1 MKLRCTVQNP
11 ENQKSGRLKGIPFL
25 LFLLLLIALYLQYSH
40 VIYCEAIGLSSF
52 KEIEK
57 DVFVS
62 REIPAGNHAFISETL
77 SRAGERVA
85 GFWGEKKGK
94 AVVIV
99 CATASEYERY
109 CHSREG
115 AGCSLGTL
123 YGSSFIVLNLHGINT
138 DVISH
143 EMSHNELFGRLGWKK
158 TTFDVPQWFN
168 EGLSMMLDYRF
179 VNARDSLERFRGY
192 LREWRIR
199 TVPPA
204 KKLSLEEISS
214 LNDFFNGDSRHVA
227 LAYLTA
233 ASEVSYWLMIVGR
246 QGFREWL
253 DLFSSKGDFASY
265 HEIER
270 IYRQRL
276 PAPVHD
282 NPIRYLGRQRPA
294 E

>member
-1 MKLRCTVQNP
+1 MQNS

-25 LFLLLLIALYLQYSH
+25 LLLLLVISLCLQYNH
-40 VIYCEAIGLSSF
+40 IIFCEAIGLSSF
-52 KEIEK
+52 KEIEAG
-57 DVFVS
+57 VFVS
-62 REIPAGNHAFISETL
+62 EEIPVENHAFISETL
-77 SRAGERVA
+77 SKARERVA
-85 GFWGEKKGK
+85 GFWGKKTGD
-94 AVVIV
+94 AVIIV
-99 CATASEYERY
+99 CATPGEYEKY

-143 EMSHNELFGRLGWKK
+143 EMSHNELFKRLGWRK
-158 TTFDVPQWFN
+158 TTFGVPQWFN

-179 VNARDSLERFRGY
+179 VNAADSVERFRGY
-192 LREWRIR
+192 IREWQIR

-204 KKLSLEEISS
+204 KRLSLEEISS
-214 LNDFFNGDSRHVA
+214 LNGFFNGDSRHVA

-233 ASEVSYWLMIVGR
+233 ASEVSYWLMVVGR
-246 QGFREWL
+246 QGLSQWL
-253 DLFSSKGDFASY
+253 ETMRNGGSFTSY

-270 IYRQRL
+270 LRRR
-276 PAPVHD
+276 PAAQPGYD
-282 NPIRYLGRQRPA
+282 NPVRHTTIQRRT

>member
-1 MKLRCTVQNP
+1 MQNP
-11 ENQKSGRLKGIPFL
+11 ENQNSSRLRGIPLL
-25 LFLLLLIALYLQYSH
+25 LFLLLLGALYLQYSH
-40 VIYCEAIGLSSF
+40 IIYCETIGLSSF

-57 DVFVS
+57 GVFVS
-62 REIPAGNHAFISETL
+62 GEIPAENHVHISETL
-77 SRAGERVA
+77 SRARERIA
-85 GFWGEKKGK
+85 GFWGEKKGE
-94 AVVIV
+94 AIVIV
-99 CATASEYERY
+99 CGTGAEYEKY

-123 YGSSFIVLNLHGINT
+123 YGSSFIVLNLYGVNT

-143 EMSHNELFGRLGWKK
+143 EMSHNELFSRLGWRKI
-158 TTFDVPQWFN
+158 TFEVPQWFN

-179 VNARDSLERFRGY
+179 VNAGDSLERFQGY

-199 TVPPA
+199 TTPPA

-214 LNDFFNGDSRHVA
+214 LNGFFNGDSRHVA

-253 DLFSSKGDFASY
+253 DLFGSKGDFTTY
-265 HEIER
+265 YEMER
-270 IYRQRL
+270 IYRRQQ
-276 PAPVHD
+276 PAPTRD
-282 NPIRYLGRQRPA
+282 NPIRSLGRHRPA

>member
-1 MKLRCTVQNP
+1 M
-11 ENQKSGRLKGIPFL
+11 SML
-25 LFLLLLIALYLQYSH
+25 LVALYLQYSH
-40 VIYCEAIGLSSF
+40 IIYCETIGLSSF
-52 KEIEK
+52 KEIEAG
-57 DVFVS
+57 VFVS

-77 SRAGERVA
+77 SKARERVI
-85 GFWGEKKGK
+85 GFWGEKKGD
-94 AVVIV
+94 AVIIV
-99 CATASEYERY
+99 CATPGEYERY

-123 YGSSFIVLNLHGINT
+123 YGSSFIVLNLHGINA

-143 EMSHNELFGRLGWKK
+143 EMSHNELFGRLGWRK
-158 TTFDVPQWFN
+158 TTFEVPQWFN

-179 VNARDSLERFRGY
+179 VNARDSAERFRGY
-192 LREWRIR
+192 VREWQVR

-214 LNDFFNGDSRHVA
+214 LNGFFNGDDRHVA
-227 LAYLTA
+227 LAYITA

-253 DLFSSKGDFASY
+253 NLFGNGGDFTSY

-270 IYRQRL
+270 IYRQQQPL
-276 PAPVHD
+276 PAHN
-282 NPIRYLGRQRPA
+282 NPIRYLGGHQPA